1 MRLGLA
7 ELLVVAFTASLAAV
21 GAPAI
26 PSAGLVTMLIV
37 LQAVSLDQYAAGGC
51 TGVTCLRGRFMRGLV
66 GQVVQHSRVAAVW
79 AGHSGD
85 HSCCWITSA
94 AASVDYPCCYM
105 LSCLAAVIH
114 PLPLPVLTSCL
125 RFVRPPP
132 LPILTSCCYQLPCD
146 LPFSRSPVPQT
157 WL

>member
-1 MRLGLA
+1 MLPAVCDTYASTALQAHGVRLGLA

-51 TGVTCLRGRFMRGLV
+51 LGVTCLRGRFVRGL
-66 GQVVQHSRVAAVW
+66 GPQVVRSQGQLLGGLDTAATTPA
-79 AGHSGD
+79 AGSGQELLLFT
-85 HSCCWITSA
+85 TSTA
-94 AASVDYPCCYM
+94 T
-105 LSCLAAVIH
+105 CLAA
-114 PLPLPVLTSCL
+114 
-125 RFVRPPP
+125 
-132 LPILTSCCYQLPCD
+132 QLLSFAHSRSPSLLAACD
-146 LPFSRSPVPQT
+146 LPAPRSLVPQT